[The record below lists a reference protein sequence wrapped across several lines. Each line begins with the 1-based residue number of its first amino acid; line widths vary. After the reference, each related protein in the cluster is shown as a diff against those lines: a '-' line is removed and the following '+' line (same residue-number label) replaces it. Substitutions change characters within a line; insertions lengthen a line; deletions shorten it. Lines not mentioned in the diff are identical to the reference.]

1 MKKIELLAPA
11 GNMECLKT
19 AVYFGADAIYM
30 SGKSYGLRAFADNF
44 DGEQMH
50 QAVQYAHRYGK
61 KVYITVN
68 AVFRNQDLK
77 GLEKYAQELESC
89 GVDAVIVADPGV
101 MQIIQKTVPKM
112 EIHLS
117 TQANTTNYASAN
129 FWHGQGVKRI
139 VLSREVTL
147 EEIREIRDKTPDTLD
162 LEAFVHGAMCISY
175 SGRCL
180 LSSVT
185 TGRSGNRGECAQP
198 CRWKY
203 YLHEKSYEGEYF
215 PIYAD
220 DQGTYV
226 LNSKDLMMIEHI
238 DALYE
243 AGITSFKIEGRMKSP
258 YYVAC
263 VVDSYRRAIDAY
275 EADPKGYV
283 FDRTLLKD
291 LEKCSTRQFTTG
303 FYFGNPREEAQDVKR
318 DALLNKHNF
327 VAVVRAKAAEPGHL
341 VVEQRNK
348 FSVGDELEVL
358 SPHMGKE
365 SFSVESIVNEQ
376 GENQE
381 SAPHPQQIVTI
392 NCPYPLEEMD
402 IIRKK

>member
-68 AVFRNQDLK
+68 AVFRNQNLK

-185 TGRSGNRGECAQP
+185 TGRSGNRGNAHSPAAGNTTCMKRAM
-198 CRWKY
+198 RG
-203 YLHEKSYEGEYF
+203 STF
-215 PIYAD
+215 PSMQMIRA
-220 DQGTYV
+220 
-226 LNSKDLMMIEHI
+226 LM
-238 DALYE
+238 
-243 AGITSFKIEGRMKSP
+243 
-258 YYVAC
+258 C
-263 VVDSYRRAIDAY
+263 
-275 EADPKGYV
+275 
-283 FDRTLLKD
+283 
-291 LEKCSTRQFTTG
+291 
-303 FYFGNPREEAQDVKR
+303 
-318 DALLNKHNF
+318 
-327 VAVVRAKAAEPGHL
+327 
-341 VVEQRNK
+341 
-348 FSVGDELEVL
+348 
-358 SPHMGKE
+358 
-365 SFSVESIVNEQ
+365 
-376 GENQE
+376 
-381 SAPHPQQIVTI
+381 
-392 NCPYPLEEMD
+392 
-402 IIRKK
+402 